1 MKFNIAID
9 GPAGAGKST
18 IAKMLAERLG
28 FVYIDTGA
36 MYRAMAYYY
45 MTKDI
50 DIDDKDAVI
59 AEFDNIGIE
68 LRYIDGVQHIYL
80 NKEDVSDRIRT
91 AEVGENA
98 SKVSAIAEVR
108 KKLVALQQ
116 QIAKSINVVM
126 DGRDIGSV
134 VLPDA
139 ELKIYLTASVEVRAQ
154 RRYKERIDKGQEAD
168 LAAIEEEIRQRDYR
182 DMHRD
187 ASPLICVEDA
197 VTVDTSYMTIEE
209 VTARICDLAV
219 QKGFKDEA

>member
-1 MKFNIAID
+1 MKYNIAID

-18 IAKMLAERLG
+18 IAKKLAEKLG

-45 MTKDI
+45 MNKGV
-50 DIDDKDAVI
+50 DIDDKEAVI
-59 AEFDNIGIE
+59 AEFDNINIE
-68 LRYIDGVQHIYL
+68 LKYIDGVQHIYL
-80 NKEDVSDRIRT
+80 NKEDVSSLIRT

-116 QIAKSINVVM
+116 EIARSINVVM
-126 DGRDIGSV
+126 DGRDIASV

-139 ELKIYLTASVEVRAQ
+139 DLKIYLTASVEVRAQ
-154 RRYKERIDKGQEAD
+154 RRYKERIEKGEDAD

-187 ASPLICVEDA
+187 ASPLVCVPEA
-197 VTVDTSYMTIEE
+197 VVVDTSYMSIDE
-209 VTARICDLAV
+209 VLEHIISLTE
-219 QKGFKDEA
+219 FTE

>member
-1 MKFNIAID
+1 MKMKYNIAID

-18 IAKMLAERLG
+18 IAKKLAEKLG

-45 MTKDI
+45 MTKGI
-50 DIDDKDAVI
+50 DIDDKEAVI
-59 AEFDNIGIE
+59 AEFDNINIE
-68 LRYIDGVQHIYL
+68 LKYIDGVQHIYL
-80 NKEDVSDRIRT
+80 NKEDVSSLIRT

-116 QIAKSINVVM
+116 EIARSINVVM
-126 DGRDIGSV
+126 DGRDIASV

-139 ELKIYLTASVEVRAQ
+139 DLKIYLTASVEVRAQ
-154 RRYKERIDKGQEAD
+154 RRYKERIEKGEDAD
-168 LAAIEEEIRQRDYR
+168 IAAIEEEIRQRDYR

-187 ASPLICVEDA
+187 ASPLVCVPEA
-197 VTVDTSYMTIEE
+197 VVVDTSSMIIDE
-209 VTARICDLAV
+209 VLEHIISLTE
-219 QKGFKDEA
+219 FTE

>member
-1 MKFNIAID
+1 MKYNIAID

-18 IAKMLAERLG
+18 IAKKLAEKLG

-45 MTKDI
+45 MSKGI
-50 DIDDKDAVI
+50 DIDDKEAVI
-59 AEFDNIGIE
+59 GEFDNINIE
-68 LRYIDGVQHIYL
+68 LKYIDGVQHIYL
-80 NKEDVSDRIRT
+80 NKEDVSSLIRT

-116 QIAKSINVVM
+116 EIARSINVVM
-126 DGRDIGSV
+126 DGRDIASV

-139 ELKIYLTASVEVRAQ
+139 DLKIYLTASVEVRAQ
-154 RRYKERIDKGQEAD
+154 RRYKERIEKGEEAD

-187 ASPLICVEDA
+187 ASPLVCVPEA
-197 VTVDTSYMTIEE
+197 VVVDTSDMSIDE
-209 VTARICDLAV
+209 VLEHIISLTE
-219 QKGFKDEA
+219 FTE

>member
-1 MKFNIAID
+1 MKYNIAID

-18 IAKMLAERLG
+18 IAKKLAEKLG

-45 MTKDI
+45 MSKGI
-50 DIDDKDAVI
+50 DIDDKEAVI
-59 AEFDNIGIE
+59 AEFDNINIE
-68 LRYIDGVQHIYL
+68 LKYIDGVQHIYL
-80 NKEDVSDRIRT
+80 NKEDVSSLIRT

-116 QIAKSINVVM
+116 EIARSINVVM
-126 DGRDIGSV
+126 DGRDIASV

-139 ELKIYLTASVEVRAQ
+139 DLKIYLTASVEVRAQ
-154 RRYKERIDKGQEAD
+154 RRYKERIEKGEEAD

-187 ASPLICVEDA
+187 ASPLVCVPEA
-197 VTVDTSYMTIEE
+197 IVVDTSDMSIDE
-209 VTARICDLAV
+209 VLEHIISLTE
-219 QKGFKDEA
+219 FNE

>member
-1 MKFNIAID
+1 MKYNIAID

-18 IAKMLAERLG
+18 IAKKLAEKLG

-36 MYRAMAYYY
+36 MYRAMAFYY
-45 MTKDI
+45 MNKGI
-50 DIDDKDAVI
+50 DIDDKEAVI
-59 AEFDNIGIE
+59 AEFDNINIE
-68 LRYIDGVQHIYL
+68 LKYIDGVQHIYL
-80 NKEDVSDRIRT
+80 NKEDVSSLIRT

-116 QIAKSINVVM
+116 EIARSINVVM
-126 DGRDIGSV
+126 DGRDIASV

-139 ELKIYLTASVEVRAQ
+139 DLKIYLTASVEVRAQ
-154 RRYKERIDKGQEAD
+154 RRYKERIEKGEDAN

-187 ASPLICVEDA
+187 ASPLVCVPEA
-197 VTVDTSYMTIEE
+197 VVVDTSYMSIDE
-209 VTARICDLAV
+209 VLEHIISLTE
-219 QKGFKDEA
+219 FTE

>member
-1 MKFNIAID
+1 MKYNIAID

-18 IAKMLAERLG
+18 IAKKLAEKLG

-45 MTKDI
+45 MNKGI
-50 DIDDKDAVI
+50 DIDDKEAVI
-59 AEFDNIGIE
+59 AEFDNINIE
-68 LRYIDGVQHIYL
+68 LKYIDGVQHIYL
-80 NKEDVSDRIRT
+80 NKDDVSSLIRT

-116 QIAKSINVVM
+116 EIARSINVVM
-126 DGRDIGSV
+126 DGRDIASV

-139 ELKIYLTASVEVRAQ
+139 DLKIYLTASVEVRAQ
-154 RRYKERIDKGQEAD
+154 RRYKERIEKGEEAD

-187 ASPLICVEDA
+187 ASPLVCVPEA
-197 VTVDTSYMTIEE
+197 VVVDTSDMSIDE
-209 VTARICDLAV
+209 VLEHIISLTE
-219 QKGFKDEA
+219 FTE

>member
-1 MKFNIAID
+1 MKYNIAID

-18 IAKMLAERLG
+18 IAKKLAEKLG

-45 MTKDI
+45 MNKGI
-50 DIDDKDAVI
+50 DIDDKEAVI
-59 AEFDNIGIE
+59 AEFDNINIE
-68 LRYIDGVQHIYL
+68 LKYIDGVQHIYL
-80 NKEDVSDRIRT
+80 NKEDVSSLIRT

-116 QIAKSINVVM
+116 EIARSINVVM
-126 DGRDIGSV
+126 DGRDIASV

-139 ELKIYLTASVEVRAQ
+139 DLKIYLTASVEVRAQ
-154 RRYKERIDKGQEAD
+154 RRYKERIEKGEDAD

-187 ASPLICVEDA
+187 ASPLVCVPEA
-197 VTVDTSYMTIEE
+197 VVVDTSYMSIDE
-209 VTARICDLAV
+209 VLEHIISLTE
-219 QKGFKDEA
+219 FTE